1 MTDSIQSMIRELE
14 QEAISTRRLLSLVP
28 EEKLN
33 WAPHSKS
40 MSLGQLALHIAT
52 VPGSVANMLVMD
64 EFDALKAKFD
74 PPQPE
79 SKEQILSTLETGL
92 ERAKQILGDWDQQKA
107 MSLWRLSKGQD
118 EVFTM
123 PRSAVARNVLLNH
136 WYHHRGQLTVYL
148 RLLDVPLPVTY
159 GRSADENPF
168 A

>member
-1 MTDSIQSMIRELE
+1 MTDSIQGMIRELE
-14 QEAISTRRLLSLVP
+14 QEAVSTRRLLSLIP

-33 WAPHSKS
+33 WAPHPKS
-40 MSLGQLALHIAT
+40 MSLGQLAFHVASL
-52 VPGSVANMLVMD
+52 PGGVANMLLMD
-64 EFDALKAKFD
+64 GFDALKAKFD
-74 PPQPE
+74 PSHPE

-92 ERAKQILGDWDQQKA
+92 ERAKQVLGDWDHQKA
-107 MSLWRLSKGQD
+107 TSPWRLSKGED

-123 PRSAVARNVLLNH
+123 PRSGVARTVLLNH